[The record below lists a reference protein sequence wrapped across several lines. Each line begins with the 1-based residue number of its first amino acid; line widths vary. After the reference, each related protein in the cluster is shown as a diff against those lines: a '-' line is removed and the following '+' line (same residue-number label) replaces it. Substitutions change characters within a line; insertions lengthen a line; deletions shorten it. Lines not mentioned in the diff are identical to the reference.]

1 MHIAGALRE
10 KGWYYNRER
19 LRKGSMYPHQY
30 KTREVRDLAWACFSQ
45 SLFHSEMLSSDK
57 PAISSCGLVLTDERQ
72 AWLAELD
79 RSPAPLHRHLQTLHN
94 TRLGLY
100 FESLWHFFLQSD
112 PLIDLVAHNLPIR
125 DGGRTLGEFDCL
137 YYCHLRAQHFH
148 LELAVKYYLSNRQVT
163 KGSDTSQWM
172 EWLGPTNTDNLER
185 KIQHLTQHQIKLGE
199 HPIAVEAMR
208 ALNIQTPAREIEI
221 KGYLFQGIQ
230 DPLSAPRGHNCENGL
245 RHWLTI
251 VLLPDYLA
259 SSESWRFCQLDKPY
273 WLAPATAAT
282 HANALLDKV
291 EIAELMAQHFTGGGR
306 PVMLAGFNKAGEEC
320 QRFFVTGPQ
329 WPADSGKPFK
339 TSSSL

>member
-1 MHIAGALRE
+1 
-10 KGWYYNRER
+10 
-19 LRKGSMYPHQY
+19 MYLHQY

-57 PAISSCGLVLTDERQ
+57 PAISSCGLALTDERQ

-79 RSPAPLHRHLQTLHN
+79 KSPAPLHRHLQTLHN

-112 PLIDLVAHNLPIR
+112 PLIELVAHNLPIR
-125 DGGRTLGEFDCL
+125 DGGRTLSEFDCL

-163 KGSDTSQWM
+163 KGLHTSQWM

-185 KIQHLTQHQIKLGE
+185 KIKHLTQHQIKLGE
-199 HPIAVEAMR
+199 HPIAVEALR
-208 ALNIQTPAREIEI
+208 ALNVDKPAREIEI

-230 DPLSAPRGHNCENGL
+230 DPLSPPLGHNSENGL
-245 RHWLTI
+245 CQWLTI
-251 VLLPDYLA
+251 VQLPCYIA
-259 SSESWRFCQLDKPY
+259 SRESLSFCQLDKPH

-282 HANALLDKV
+282 HANTLLDK
-291 EIAELMAQHFTGGGR
+291 AETTEATTHHFARGGR
-306 PVMLAGFNKAGEEC
+306 PVILAGFNEEGEEL

-329 WPADSGKPFK
+329 WPADSGKPVK
-339 TSSSL
+339 TPPPL